1 MIPRSL
7 GNAKKY
13 KSLPVIIP
21 ATAWITSKCR
31 LGRRP
36 DSFSCFQKME
46 GFWAVVVNAVDSQV
60 CGVQQRKYRRESPR
74 SRDEKRTPRW
84 ESPNAQFRIG
94 RREAEIKRD
103 IPRHRSRD
111 LNSFNRRQAGTI
123 TSQPCESASCVTF
136 NTEFDPLKFCQSVQE
151 LLFLMEKLGKN
162 NTKEREKNISR
173 IIVSGQVDIS

>member
-1 MIPRSL
+1 MKFRICK
-7 GNAKKY
+7 KKY
-13 KSLPVIIP
+13 KSLQVIIP

-36 DSFSCFQKME
+36 DSFSCFQQMG
-46 GFWAVVVNAVDSQV
+46 GFWAVVVSAVDSQV

-103 IPRHRSRD
+103 IQRHRTRD
-111 LNSFNRRQAGTI
+111 LSSLMDWLHKAQTARQNRTRQSQMKKLPDLSGFLDKKFAG
-123 TSQPCESASCVTF
+123 
-136 NTEFDPLKFCQSVQE
+136 NLKEVGHRQHQNFT
-151 LLFLMEKLGKN
+151 LF
-162 NTKEREKNISR
+162 TKGGVIWCCLTQ
-173 IIVSGQVDIS
+173 SGQ